1 MPIAKIKD
9 WELNT
14 KANAEFVKKSF
25 DTQQIK
31 IGTTAGIVHVSGK
44 VDFTGSRVD
53 PSCDAEVINVL
64 KNVDRM
70 IKTINGV
77 KDVKY
82 SFSNWQK
89 AGGNWGRKA
98 KEAK

>member
-1 MPIAKIKD
+1 MPLAKIKD
-9 WELNT
+9 WELNS

-31 IGTTAGIVHVSGK
+31 IGTTGGVVQVSGK
-44 VDFTGSRVD
+44 VAFTGSKID
-53 PSCDAEVINVL
+53 PGADAEVINAL

-70 IKTINGV
+70 IKTISGV

-89 AGGNWGRKA
+89 TGGNWGRKA

>member
-14 KANAEFVKKSF
+14 KANAEFVKKSI
-25 DTQQIK
+25 DTQHLK
-31 IGTTAGIVHVSGK
+31 IGSTGGIVHVAGEI
-44 VDFTGSRVD
+44 VFTGGKID
-53 PSCDAEVINVL
+53 PSVDAEVINVL
-64 KNVDRM
+64 KSVDRM

-82 SFSNWQK
+82 SLTNWQK
-89 AGGNWGRKA
+89 TGGNWGRRM
-98 KEAK
+98 KEAG

>member
-1 MPIAKIKD
+1 MPLAKVKD
-9 WELNT
+9 WELNS

-31 IGTTAGIVHVSGK
+31 IGTTAGIVNVSGK
-44 VDFTGSRVD
+44 VDFTGAKIDGSI
-53 PSCDAEVINVL
+53 DAEVINAL

-70 IKTINGV
+70 IRTINGV

-82 SFSNWQK
+82 SFSNWAK
-89 AGGNWGRKA
+89 TGGNWGRKA

>member
-1 MPIAKIKD
+1 MSLAKIKD

-31 IGTTAGIVHVSGK
+31 IGTTGGVVQVSGK
-44 VDFTGSRVD
+44 VAFTGSKVD
-53 PSCDAEVINVL
+53 PSCDAEVINAL
-64 KNVDRM
+64 KNTDRM

-82 SFSNWQK
+82 SFSNWAK
-89 AGGNWGRKA
+89 TGGNWGRKA

>member
-14 KANAEFVKKSF
+14 KANAEFVKKWVN
-25 DTQQIK
+25 TQFLK
-31 IGTTAGIVHVSGK
+31 ISTTAGTVHVSGK
-44 VDFTGSRVD
+44 IDFSGGKID
-53 PSCDAEVINVL
+53 PNSDAEVINVL

-70 IKTINGV
+70 IKGINGV

-82 SFSNWQK
+82 DFENWQK
-89 AGGNWGRKA
+89 VGGNWSRKT
-98 KEAK
+98 KEVK